1 MFRIRKKMVL
11 LNFRIWCFIF
21 VKVVTFMKKTLFKIL
36 SKCPHDPNYNKV
48 PLELENVE
56 VVR

>member
-1 MFRIRKKMVL
+1 